1 MQGKRILIASDHAG
15 YAMKEY
21 LDTMLRGE
29 GYVVIDVGPNDDKPI
44 DYPDKAY
51 LVAQGL
57 YDREADIGILIC
69 GTGIGMSIAVN
80 RYNHIRGALVFT
92 PEMATRARE
101 HNNANVLILGGR
113 TTSLETAVACT
124 HAFLEATF
132 EGGGRHE
139 NRVAKL
145 GRMNHDFEK

>member
-15 YAMKEY
+15 FQMKEY
-21 LDTMLRGE
+21 LAAYLRKH
-29 GYVVIDVGPNDDKPI
+29 GYVVLDVGPNEEVPT

-57 YDREADIGILIC
+57 YDREADLGILIC

-80 RYNHIRGALVFT
+80 KYNHIRGALVFT
-92 PEMATRARE
+92 PEMAALARS

-113 TTSLETAVACT
+113 TTPLETAVQCT
-124 HAFLEATF
+124 EAFLTTPF
-132 EGGGRHE
+132 EGTSRHE
-139 NRVAKL
+139 RRVLKT

>member
-15 YAMKEY
+15 YRMKEY
-21 LDTMLRGE
+21 LDAWLRE
-29 GYVVIDVGPNDDKPI
+29 QGYVVLDVGPNDEAPV

-57 YDREADIGILIC
+57 YDREADLGILIC

-80 RYNHIRGALVFT
+80 KYNHIRGALVFT
-92 PEMATRARE
+92 PEMATLARS

-113 TTSLETAVACT
+113 TTDLETAVKCT
-124 HAFLEATF
+124 EAFLETPF
-132 EGGGRHE
+132 EGAGRHE
-139 NRVAKL
+139 RRVLKT

>member
-15 YAMKEY
+15 YRMKEY
-21 LDTMLRGE
+21 LDAWLRQQ
-29 GYVVIDVGPNDDKPI
+29 GYVVIDVGPSDETPV

-57 YDREADIGILIC
+57 YDREADLGILVC

-80 RYNHIRGALVFT
+80 KYNHIRGALVFT
-92 PEMATRARE
+92 PEMAALARA

-113 TTSLETAVACT
+113 TTSMETAVKCAD
-124 HAFLEATF
+124 AFLKTPF

-139 NRVAKL
+139 RRVLKT

>member
-15 YAMKEY
+15 YRMKEY
-21 LDTMLRGE
+21 LDSLLQKQ
-29 GYVVIDVGPNDDKPI
+29 GYVVLDVGPGDESPV

-57 YDREADIGILIC
+57 YDREADLGILIC
-69 GTGIGMSIAVN
+69 GTGIGMSMAVN
-80 RYNHIRGALVFT
+80 KYNHIRGALVFT
-92 PEMATRARE
+92 PEMAALARR

-113 TTSLETAVACT
+113 TTSLETAAECVKV
-124 HAFLEATF
+124 FLETPF

-139 NRVAKL
+139 RRVLKI